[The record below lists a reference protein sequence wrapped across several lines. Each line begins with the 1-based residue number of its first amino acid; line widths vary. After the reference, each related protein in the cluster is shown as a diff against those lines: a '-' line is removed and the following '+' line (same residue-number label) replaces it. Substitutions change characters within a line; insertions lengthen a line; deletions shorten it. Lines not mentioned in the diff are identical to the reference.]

1 MAAIPSID
9 NQILLDFE
17 LEVPHSNMV
26 LLCQGPMA
34 TRAPRLQSKGKIQ
47 TSQNNI
53 YELKESK
60 WLIIETVEDVIN

>member
-34 TRAPRLQSKGKIQ
+34 TRESKGKIQ